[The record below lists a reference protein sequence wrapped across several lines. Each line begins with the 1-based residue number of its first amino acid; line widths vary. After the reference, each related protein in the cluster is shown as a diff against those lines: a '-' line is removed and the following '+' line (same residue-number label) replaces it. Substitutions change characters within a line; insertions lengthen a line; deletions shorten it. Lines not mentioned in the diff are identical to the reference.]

1 MPSPAFT
8 LSVPA
13 DEPYRGLVAES
24 VRVYL
29 RASGAGVSPGGD
41 AFVARVTDAV
51 NRLSAGRANIEVVVA
66 TQPAQLDVQLTCGGH
81 AETLTYPLAAAGG

>member
-13 DEPYRGLVAES
+13 DEPYRGLAAES

-29 RASGAGVSPGGD
+29 RASGAASSPGGD
-41 AFVARVTDAV
+41 AFVANVTDAV
-51 NRLSAGRANIEVVVA
+51 TRLAAAHADIEVVVVA
-66 TQPAQLDVQLTCGGH
+66 TPVQLEVHLACGGQ